1 MPRGTVK
8 FFNGAKGFGFI
19 APDDGGDDVFVHV
32 SALERSGLGSLNE
45 GDQVNFELEQDRR
58 SGKLAAVD
66 LQVTGSSGPAP
77 RTPRAGG
84 AGGGAPRSF
93 GGGGDRDSFQ
103 RRPSPSPSPGGGGG
117 GGSRDPAGAGSG
129 MVKWFNTTKGF
140 GFIQPNDGGADVF
153 VHISDVEKAGLSRL
167 ADGQAVSYD
176 LESDRRTGKTSA
188 TNLRVE
194 S

>member
-19 APDDGGDDVFVHV
+19 APDDGGNDVFVHI
-32 SALERSGLGSLNE
+32 SALERSGLGGLNE
-45 GDQVNFELEQDRR
+45 GDQVSFELEQDRR

-66 LQVTGSSGPAP
+66 LTVTGSGGPAP
-77 RTPRAGG
+77 RSSRPSGPARGFG
-84 AGGGAPRSF
+84 

-103 RRPSPSPSPGGGGG
+103 RRPSGGGA
-117 GGSRDPAGAGSG
+117 SRDPAGAGQG
-129 MVKWFNTTKGF
+129 VVKWFNTTKGF
-140 GFIQPNDGGADVF
+140 GFIQPSDGGADVF

-176 LESDRRTGKTSA
+176 LEQDRRTGKTSA
-188 TNLRVE
+188 TNLRVN
-194 S
+194 

>member
-19 APDDGGDDVFVHV
+19 APDDGGNDVFVHI
-32 SALERSGLGSLNE
+32 SALERSGLAGLNE
-45 GDQVNFELEQDRR
+45 GDQVTFELEQDRR

-66 LQVTGSSGPAP
+66 LVVTGSAGPSARPPRASGPP
-77 RTPRAGG
+77 RG
-84 AGGGAPRSF
+84 F
-93 GGGGDRDSFQ
+93 GGGDRDSFQ
-103 RRPSPSPSPGGGGG
+103 RRPAGG
-117 GGSRDPAGAGSG
+117 GGSAREPAGAGSG
-129 MVKWFNTTKGF
+129 VVKWFNTTKGF
-140 GFIQPNDGGADVF
+140 GFIQPRDGGADVF

-176 LESDRRTGKTSA
+176 LEQDRRTGKTSA

-194 S
+194 G

>member
-19 APDDGGDDVFVHV
+19 APDDGGNDVFVHI
-32 SALERSGLGSLNE
+32 SALERSGLGGLNE

-66 LQVTGSSGPAP
+66 LVVTGSAGPAARGP
-77 RTPRAGG
+77 RPGG
-84 AGGGAPRSF
+84 PRSF
-93 GGGGDRDSFQ
+93 GGGGGSDRDGGFQ
-103 RRPSPSPSPGGGGG
+103 RRPAGGGGG
-117 GGSRDPAGAGSG
+117 GGAVREPAGAGSG
-129 MVKWFNTTKGF
+129 VVKWFNTTKGF
-140 GFIQPNDGGADVF
+140 GFIQPSDGGADVF

-194 S
+194 N

>member
-19 APDDGGDDVFVHV
+19 APDDGGNDVFVHI
-32 SALERSGLGSLNE
+32 SALERSGLGGLNE
-45 GDQVNFELEQDRR
+45 GDQVTFELEQDRR

-66 LQVTGSSGPAP
+66 LAVTGSAGPSARPARSGGP
-77 RTPRAGG
+77 
-84 AGGGAPRSF
+84 PRSF
-93 GGGGDRDSFQ
+93 VGGGGDRDSFQ
-103 RRPSPSPSPGGGGG
+103 RRPAGG
-117 GGSRDPAGAGSG
+117 GGSGGGGSAREPAGAGSG
-129 MVKWFNTTKGF
+129 VVKWFNTTKGF
-140 GFIQPNDGGADVF
+140 GFIQPRDGGADVF

-176 LESDRRTGKTSA
+176 LEQDRRTGKTSA

-194 S
+194 G

>member
-19 APDDGGDDVFVHV
+19 APDDGGNDVFVHI
-32 SALERSGLGSLNE
+32 SALERSGLGGLNE

-77 RTPRAGG
+77 RAPRAGG
-84 AGGGAPRSF
+84 PPRGF
-93 GGGGDRDSFQ
+93 GGGGGDRDSFQ
-103 RRPSPSPSPGGGGG
+103 RRPAAGGGGG

-129 MVKWFNTTKGF
+129 VVKWFNTTKGF
-140 GFIQPNDGGADVF
+140 GFIQPSDGGADVF

-167 ADGQAVSYD
+167 ADGQAISYD
-176 LESDRRTGKTSA
+176 LEQDRRTGKTSA

>member
-1 MPRGTVK
+1 MPSGTVK

-19 APDDGGDDVFVHV
+19 APDDGGNDVFVHI

-77 RTPRAGG
+77 RAPR

-93 GGGGDRDSFQ
+93 GGGGGGGDRDSFQ
-103 RRPSPSPSPGGGGG
+103 RRPSPGGGGGG

-129 MVKWFNTTKGF
+129 VVKWFNTTKGF
-140 GFIQPNDGGADVF
+140 GFIQPSDGGADVF

-188 TNLRVE
+188 TNLRVDN
-194 S
+194 

>member
-19 APDDGGDDVFVHV
+19 APDDGGNDVFVHI
-32 SALERSGLGSLNE
+32 SALERSGLGGLNE
-45 GDQVNFELEQDRR
+45 GDQVNFEMEQDRR

-66 LQVTGSSGPAP
+66 LEVTGSAGPSARPP
-77 RTPRAGG
+77 RS
-84 AGGGAPRSF
+84 GGAPRGF
-93 GGGGDRDSFQ
+93 GGGDRDSFQ
-103 RRPSPSPSPGGGGG
+103 RRPAGGGG
-117 GGSRDPAGAGSG
+117 GGSARDPAGAGSG
-129 MVKWFNTTKGF
+129 VVKWFNTTKGF
-140 GFIQPNDGGADVF
+140 GFIQPSDGGADVF

-176 LESDRRTGKTSA
+176 LEQDRRTGKTSA
-188 TNLRVE
+188 TNLRVD

>member
-19 APDDGGDDVFVHV
+19 APDDGGNDVFVHI
-32 SALERSGLGSLNE
+32 SALERSGLGGLNE

-66 LQVTGSSGPAP
+66 LQVTGSAGPAARAPRSGP
-77 RTPRAGG
+77 
-84 AGGGAPRSF
+84 PRSF

-103 RRPSPSPSPGGGGG
+103 RRPSAGGG

-129 MVKWFNTTKGF
+129 VVKWFNTTKGF
-140 GFIQPNDGGADVF
+140 GFIQPSDGGADVF

-176 LESDRRTGKTSA
+176 LEQDRRTGKTSA

-194 S
+194 N

>member
-19 APDDGGDDVFVHV
+19 APDDGGNDVFVHI

-45 GDQVNFELEQDRR
+45 GDQVSFELEQDRR

-66 LQVTGSSGPAP
+66 LAVTGSGGPAP
-77 RTPRAGG
+77 RARS
-84 AGGGAPRSF
+84 GGGAPRSF
-93 GGGGDRDSFQ
+93 GGGGGDRDSFQ
-103 RRPSPSPSPGGGGG
+103 RRPSGGGG
-117 GGSRDPAGAGSG
+117 GGSRDPAGAGQG
-129 MVKWFNTTKGF
+129 VVKWFNTTKGF
-140 GFIQPNDGGADVF
+140 GFIQPSDGGADVF

-176 LESDRRTGKTSA
+176 LEQDRRTGKTSA
-188 TNLRVE
+188 TNLRVD
-194 S
+194 

>member
-19 APDDGGDDVFVHV
+19 APEDGGVDVFVHI

-45 GDQVNFELEQDRR
+45 GDQVGFELEQDRR

-66 LQVTGSSGPAP
+66 LVVTGSAGP
-77 RTPRAGG
+77 G
-84 AGGGAPRSF
+84 ARAPRSPAPPRSF
-93 GGGGDRDSFQ
+93 GGDRDSFQ
-103 RRPSPSPSPGGGGG
+103 RRPAGGGGGGG
-117 GGSRDPAGAGSG
+117 GGSRDPAGAGQG
-129 MVKWFNTTKGF
+129 VVKWFNTTKGF
-140 GFIQPNDGGADVF
+140 GFIQPSDGGADVF

-188 TNLRVE
+188 TNLRVDN
-194 S
+194 